1 MENAADALKI
11 AFAIF
16 VFVLALSIL
25 FSLISKIKS
34 TADDVLFITDKTNF
48 YKFETGSLDGGR
60 EVGEENVIAALTN
73 SGKDLTYVYIEDKNG
88 NSIYSPSSSE
98 DINTVISNKLTSGN
112 KYKERV
118 LEIKTGGSYAIGE
131 DNTELELSNGK
142 NKNKIYIFYNEI

>member
-34 TADDVLFITDKTNF
+34 TADNVLFITDKTNF

-60 EVGEENVIAALTN
+60 EVGEETVIAALTN

-88 NSIYSPSSSE
+88 KSIYSPRSLE

-118 LEIKTGGSYAIGE
+118 LEVKTGGSYAIGE
-131 DNTELELSNGK
+131 DNTELELSNGI